1 MINYEEIADKYN
13 YYKWKVEVLNY
24 IEPMLKEPWHIFND
38 FITDNEYRGY
48 YLRIAYDQGLN
59 KEEVLSEL
67 YLYRIIDPEQFFET
81 QSLINEAQ

>member
-1 MINYEEIADKYN
+1 MINYEEIADRYN
-13 YYKWKVEVLNY
+13 YYKWRVEVLNY

-38 FITDNEYRGY
+38 FITGNDYRGY
-48 YLRIAYDQGLN
+48 SLRIAYDQGLG

-67 YLYRIIDPEQFFET
+67 YLYRILDPEQFFET